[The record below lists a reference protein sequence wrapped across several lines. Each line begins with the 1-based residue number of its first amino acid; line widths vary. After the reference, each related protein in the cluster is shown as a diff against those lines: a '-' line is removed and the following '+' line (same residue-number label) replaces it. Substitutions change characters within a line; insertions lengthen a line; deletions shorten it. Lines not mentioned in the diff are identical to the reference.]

1 MKVRNC
7 YHMKFLISL
16 FNTFLPLVPQ
26 KVWILWLLK
35 VRPLLCIFTHICTLH
50 THLQRYLRTHEDFI
64 KGLELPSTYT
74 FAIFMRFAE
83 FLIIPAI
90 QGCGSKYTFIPLSQL
105 LCSICNYEDWHQAGS
120 LPLFLSPLNRKGKK
134 KKNEQD
140 SQQSENKGTR
150 SRKASRARGHGPR
163 LRIRSLCS
171 L

>member
-1 MKVRNC
+1 
-7 YHMKFLISL
+7 MKFLISL

-74 FAIFMRFAE
+74 FAIFMQFAE
-83 FLIIPAI
+83 FSIIPAI

-134 KKNEQD
+134 KKKMNRTH
-140 SQQSENKGTR
+140 SN
-150 SRKASRARGHGPR
+150 
-163 LRIRSLCS
+163 LRIREQGVGRQVGPGDTALGLESGAYVHS
-171 L
+171 N

>member
-1 MKVRNC
+1 M
-7 YHMKFLISL
+7 YA
-16 FNTFLPLVPQ
+16 
-26 KVWILWLLK
+26 
-35 VRPLLCIFTHICTLH
+35 TLH
-50 THLQRYLRTHEDFI
+50 THLQRYLQTHKDFI

-74 FAIFMRFAE
+74 FAIFMWFAE

-134 KKNEQD
+134 KKKNEQD

-150 SRKASRARGHGPR
+150 SRKASRPGGTALGLESGAYVH
-163 LRIRSLCS
+163 SN
-171 L
+171 